1 MGHNDSKGGGGH
13 GSPPLEAS
21 GQLGRGGSKKEAGPV
36 IIEVCGWG
44 GPTCWPSPVAAPTL
58 PTILPPT
65 QWSVFF
71 TPQGQFVVQVSVGR
85 YHTIAVTVDGSV
97 YTWGLN
103 DWGQLGRAAVGASSA
118 EDPTEC
124 FSGGSCH
131 DGAPKKVGQLEG
143 EGAGGEA
150 GGALGTAGRALR
162 PPFHRKPRSNM
173 QSAPPSPT
181 CSGTHIVGVTSGRY
195 NTMVLDDAGQLY
207 VWGYDGCAEGVVPE
221 QSSAWKARRI
231 KGELEGQKVVA
242 FDAGGREQ

>member
-1 MGHNDSKGGGGH
+1 MTRECCCGKNDDTETSI
-13 GSPPLEAS
+13 PPLRSAPLVLAATRPS
-21 GQLGRGGSKKEAGPV
+21 RPLMARCGRWGTMTARGAGATVAPRWRRPGS
-36 IIEVCGWG
+36 WG
-44 GPTCWPSPVAAPTL
+44 GADQRRRRGPSSSRWVWGGATCWPSPVAAPTL

-143 EGAGGEA
+143 EGVGEKLGEPWA
-150 GGALGTAGRALR
+150 QPGEHFALHSIASHA
-162 PPFHRKPRSNM
+162 
-173 QSAPPSPT
+173 
-181 CSGTHIVGVTSGRY
+181 
-195 NTMVLDDAGQLY
+195 
-207 VWGYDGCAEGVVPE
+207 
-221 QSSAWKARRI
+221 
-231 KGELEGQKVVA
+231 
-242 FDAGGREQ
+242 